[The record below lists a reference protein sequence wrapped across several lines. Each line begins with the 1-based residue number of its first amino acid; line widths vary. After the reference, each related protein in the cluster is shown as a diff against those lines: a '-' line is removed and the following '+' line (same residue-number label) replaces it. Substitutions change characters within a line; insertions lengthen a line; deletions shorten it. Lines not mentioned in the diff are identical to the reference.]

1 MNQIIRDPW
10 ADFRSLRQEMN
21 RLFHNP
27 ALAAAADDDASAI
40 ATSVWAPAV
49 DLKEDENQFTL
60 LADVPGVNPQDIE
73 ITMEGGVLTIRG
85 ERLREAAENG
95 RAFRRVE
102 RSYGAF
108 YRRFSLPDTA
118 AEDRV
123 EATCRNGVLEVV
135 IPKQERARPRQV
147 EVKTA

>member
-1 MNQIIRDPW
+1 MNLITRDPW
-10 ADFRSLRQEMN
+10 QDFRSLRQEMD

-27 ALAAAADDDASAI
+27 ALAGADDGSSI

-49 DLKEDENQFTL
+49 DLAEDENQFTL
-60 LADVPGVNPQDIE
+60 LADIPGVNPEDID

-85 ERLREAAENG
+85 ERKQVSEASQKG
-95 RAFRRVE
+95 FKRIE

-118 AEDRV
+118 AEDKV
-123 EATCRNGVLEVV
+123 EATCSNGVLQVI
-135 IPKQERARPRQV
+135 IPKQEKARPRQV
-147 EVKTA
+147 QVRTA